1 MLPSRTVGLTFLYQD
16 LDQPSLPLHCRLIKL
31 SKPVGLLPAIS
42 STLLSFGE
50 PLFSPPP
57 PQDLRHL
64 SLAYISSILLSF
76 GEPLFSPPPPQDLQ
90 HLSLAY
96 ISSILLSFGEPLFSP
111 PPPQDLRHLSLA
123 YNSSLTDKGL
133 LGLLNRGHLK
143 SAEDEEQHLPSFHGS
158 STCSSTSSSF
168 SSTCSSS
175 TCSSST
181 STQCSSSWEAGAIL
195 RWGYPELFHVVMRQG
210 NEYEQLFMLQCVE
223 GNEYEQLFML

>member
-42 STLLSFGE
+42 ST
-50 PLFSPPP
+50 
-57 PQDLRHL
+57 
-64 SLAYISSILLSF
+64 
-76 GEPLFSPPPPQDLQ
+76 
-90 HLSLAY
+90 
-96 ISSILLSFGEPLFSP
+96 LLSFGEPLFSP